1 MPLILGTNSIK
12 DTGYNVDNSLRFNDG
27 SSDYLN
33 RTLGTPTN
41 NKKWTLSFWFK
52 KTVNGANPY
61 IFTAYNSSTNDNRSW
76 VNFQDDDT
84 ISIAHYDQ
92 SAYTW
97 RLVTNR
103 LFRDVS
109 AWYHIV
115 VAVDTTQG
123 TAANRVKL
131 YINSV
136 QETSFSTE
144 NYPDQNYDPQ
154 INSAQPHNIGRA
166 HNDSAY
172 VDGYIAEMVLIDGQ
186 QLDATSFGEFDEDSP
201 TIWKPKDVSGLTFG
215 NNGFY
220 LEFKQSGTS
229 QNSSGLGADTSGNDN
244 HFAVNNLTA
253 IDQSIDTC
261 TNNFATLNSLN
272 QISSVAYSEGNLKF
286 TNSSGTNRLAFANFV
301 MTQGKWYCEMKITE
315 HNTNYT
321 HIGLRNIGSYTLTNA
336 YVNDPTNEKV
346 SYLNGGGTSSAGR
359 VFIHGGTETDN
370 MPSYTSGDII
380 GMACDMDNGYLYYH
394 KNGTYINSGNPASG
408 GSGSGGF
415 DIYNHGNVD
424 YCFAVSNSDGGT
436 DPVIDANFGSPAF
449 AISSGN
455 TDGEGYGNFEY
466 AVPSGFFS
474 MNSKNLAEYG

>member
-1 MPLILGTNSIK
+1 LPANTLSG
-12 DTGYNVDNSLRFNDG
+12 GYEVANSLRFNDG
-27 SSDYLN
+27 SSDSLN
-33 RTLGTPTN
+33 RENTSSGSRKVFTF
-41 NKKWTLSFWFK
+41 SCWFK
-52 KTVNGANPY
+52 KSTLGSASDDQMIFSSYDGSNGIFIQIDSNDLLQIYSKVGGTVKLNV
-61 IFTAYNSSTNDNRSW
+61 RSQM
-76 VNFQDDDT
+76 V
-84 ISIAHYDQ
+84 
-92 SAYTW
+92 
-97 RLVTNR
+97 
-103 LFRDVS
+103 FRDTS
-109 AWYHIV
+109 AWYHLV
-115 VAVDTTQG
+115 VKFDSNNTNLDLYVNGEEISQTVVESFVDADHEINESGGTHYIGTKPSDRLWDGYMAEVCFIDG
-123 TAANRVKL
+123 TA
-131 YINSV
+131 
-136 QETSFSTE
+136 
-144 NYPDQNYDPQ
+144 
-154 INSAQPHNIGRA
+154 
-166 HNDSAY
+166 
-172 VDGYIAEMVLIDGQ
+172 
-186 QLDATSFGEFDEDSP
+186 LDETSFGEFDEDSP

-215 NNGFY
+215 TNGFY

-253 IDQSIDTC
+253 IDQSTDTC
-261 TNNFATLNSLN
+261 TNNFATLNPLN

-336 YVNDPTNEKV
+336 YVNQPTNEKV

-436 DPVIDANFGSPAF
+436 DPVIDANFGSPSF

-455 TDGEGYGNFEY
+455 ADGDGYGNFEY
-466 AVPSGFFS
+466 AVPSGYYS
-474 MNSKNLAEYG
+474 LNSKNLAEYG